1 MTSTPK
7 INLAVSIC
15 WSLLS
20 RIHHYYCL
28 NYLNDDEE
36 DRRDLITEAAWR
48 IVSTA
53 SNVVSASFIRTL
65 RWLFG
70 LRGDCNEDSDVES
83 MISNSSHNDSFTMWC
98 TAVDGDSGLS
108 NSILRN
114 PSQKHQP
121 TPKNHYPWHAR
132 WQTVWIAV
140 WSLKRWLFGQWTQLG
155 DVQTTNSRLQTT
167 NWNCDD
173 RNWKSSKR
181 NQQTN
186 VFSFKSTKYEKRRIF
201 GSVVLRAPALAHGLK
216 IHKM

>member
-1 MTSTPK
+1 MISSTK
-7 INLAVSIC
+7 INLAVRIC

-83 MISNSSHNDSFTMWC
+83 MISNSSHNDSFTMWY

-108 NSILRN
+108 NSILGN

-121 TPKNHYPWHAR
+121 TPRENYPWHAR

-140 WSLKRWLFGQWTQLG
+140 WSLKRWLFGQWTQ
-155 DVQTTNSRLQTT
+155 NSTRRRT
-167 NWNCDD
+167 NCDD

-186 VFSFKSTKYEKRRIF
+186 VFS
-201 GSVVLRAPALAHGLK
+201 
-216 IHKM
+216 